1 MSTIEQQARID
12 LSLNAQKAMN
22 KLKELEKQADE
33 LNKTLDETEKGTK
46 RYEKLEKQLSAV
58 KKNIQKVKQT
68 AFDVNKVLDN
78 LSGAS
83 IKDINKAIKE
93 MNRQMDDMD
102 RNSDKWRYYKQQ
114 IERAK
119 EELRSINAE
128 GKKTESWLSR
138 MNSKF
143 NQWGAG
149 VATFIAAMTGVTLTI
164 QKFRNMAVEKESA
177 QANLKAL
184 TGLDDQAIAWLTRQA
199 EQLSTSMESSG
210 LRVRQS
216 AQEILDAY
224 TLVGSA
230 KPELLTDKEAL
241 NAVTIEAMR
250 LAEAARMDLKE
261 AVDAVTLSMNQY
273 GATAEEVSRY
283 TNVMAAG
290 SKYGSAAV
298 QSITVAVKNSGVAAA
313 AANIPI
319 EQLVGSIET
328 LAEKG
333 IKDEVAGTGLKTF
346 FLKLEGLDEEF
357 RPSVVGLQKALENLN
372 AKGMGT
378 QEMLATFQQEAY
390 TVAQAMISNAD
401 KVKYYTEA
409 VTGTNVAMEQAAINS
424 NTTAA
429 RMAQARNRIQEVGIE
444 LGQRL
449 SPLVI
454 STAKTTTLLM
464 EAFVALID
472 ACEKYK
478 TSIIAMATTMTA
490 LIALKKAD
498 VLWTQAQALWTGKV
512 TVAVKT
518 FFTVVKANPMGV
530 AIAAVSA
537 LVGVLAQLADR
548 VNFAKDSQKRMN
560 EAMQESQSA
569 AVSEIRRLA
578 ELKGELST
586 LKEGTEQYNTVK
598 QKIIDGYAQYYDG
611 LQDEIDKVGLTTEAY
626 NKLTEAITKSYGAR
640 QYEKFA
646 AEQQTALDEELTDI
660 LNKIKERTKKE
671 LGPDRGSAAFSM
683 IRDAILQGQISSV
696 ARYGGYGTELRGIND
711 TLQTYLDEMSGVKDA
726 KWWSVIDRQ
735 IEIWMNDAVWLLKD
749 FEKADKE
756 ARELFGI
763 KDIQVEED
771 NSGNETQDMSGSK
784 TSVTVKNKE
793 YWEGKKKEAEDKL
806 AALDIAKKGTEEWNK
821 LVREVEEAEANI
833 ANYSTS
839 KLKAAEL
846 KDYKKELND
855 FENEIRE
862 KRTLIESAARAEQV
876 AKQTE
881 YLQGKISQ
889 EQYSKDILAIEIK
902 ALEEKQKLYE
912 KGSKEWQLIEDE
924 KSVATEKNNQRLL
937 DIQKKHEEE
946 MQKIK
951 EKYEKDY
958 EQFREQYIKKSDNE
972 KMTEELALL
981 DEYNKLKLVKTEDY
995 EILRQGIIEKY
1006 TKGNKDIL
1014 FEDLED
1020 IAKFTEQ
1027 AWSYVSALMNAGS
1040 ELIQANM
1047 DLEIAKINQRY
1058 DTQLERAEGNEAETK
1073 KIESRKEAEIA
1084 RVKNEYN
1091 KRAMKMQMA
1100 QLLATSAMGMLN
1112 AWVSAMKIEPAFLIP
1127 VYGGIFSGIIAAQ
1140 TAIQVA
1146 ALKKQHEA
1154 QAAGYYSGG
1163 YTSRTAK
1170 DTDEAGVVH
1179 GNEFVVN
1186 ARGVRNP
1193 AVRPVLDFIDRAQ
1206 RNNYISSITPADVAM
1221 AAGIVKNNTTIINNT
1236 ADRELMTQFVSI
1248 ATKLSRQL
1256 DKPIVAQTYIT
1267 GKGGSEDAQKMY
1279 NKMITN
1285 AER

>member
-1 MSTIEQQARID
+1 MSTIEQQARIE
-12 LSLNAQKAMN
+12 LSLNAQKAVD
-22 KLKELEKQADE
+22 KLKELKKQSEE
-33 LNKTLDETEKGTK
+33 LNQKLNQTEKGTK
-46 RYEKLEKQLSAV
+46 QYQKLEKQLNAV
-58 KKNIQKVKQT
+58 EKNIKKVQQA

-83 IKDINKAIKE
+83 INDINKAIKE
-93 MNRQMDDMD
+93 MNRQMNAMD
-102 RNSDKWRYYKQQ
+102 RNSDKWRFYKQQ

-149 VATFIAAMTGVTLTI
+149 IATFIAGITGVTLTI
-164 QKFRNMAVEKESA
+164 QKFRQMAVEKESA

-298 QSITVAVKNSGVAAA
+298 QSITVAVKNSGLAAA

-346 FLKLEGLDEEF
+346 FLKLEGMADDV
-357 RPSVVGLQKALENLN
+357 RPSVVGLQTSLENLK
-372 AKGMGT
+372 AKGMDAV
-378 QEMLATFQQEAY
+378 EMQKAFGLEAY
-390 TVAQAMISNAD
+390 TVAQAMISGAD

-409 VTGTNVAMEQAAINS
+409 VTGTNVAVEQAIINS
-424 NTTAA
+424 DTAEA
-429 RMAQARNRIQEVGIE
+429 KRAQTINKIKEVGIE
-444 LGQRL
+444 IGQRL
-449 SPLVI
+449 TPVLVASAKA
-454 STAKTTTLLM
+454 STVAMEGFLALL
-464 EAFVALID
+464 E

-478 TSIIAMATTMTA
+478 TTIIALVSAITYMTVVKNKDIIVTK
-490 LIALKKAD
+490 LS
-498 VLWTQAQALWTGKV
+498 VLWNQKLLGSVKALWTV
-512 TVAVKT
+512 LR
-518 FFTVVKANPMGV
+518 ANP
-530 AIAAVSA
+530 ITAVI
-537 LVGVLAQLADR
+537 
-548 VNFAKDSQKRMN
+548 
-560 EAMQESQSA
+560 SA
-569 AVSEIRRLA
+569 ATILLGIFADFIKKTIE
-578 ELKGELST
+578 T
-586 LKEGTEQYNTVK
+586 
-598 QKIIDGYAQYYDG
+598 
-611 LQDEIDKVGLTTEAY
+611 
-626 NKLTEAITKSYGAR
+626 NK
-640 QYEKFA
+640 
-646 AEQQTALDEELTDI
+646 
-660 LNKIKERTKKE
+660 
-671 LGPDRGSAAFSM
+671 
-683 IRDAILQGQISSV
+683 
-696 ARYGGYGTELRGIND
+696 
-711 TLQTYLDEMSGVKDA
+711 
-726 KWWSVIDRQ
+726 
-735 IEIWMNDAVWLLKD
+735 
-749 FEKADKE
+749 
-756 ARELFGI
+756 
-763 KDIQVEED
+763 
-771 NSGNETQDMSGSK
+771 
-784 TSVTVKNKE
+784 
-793 YWEGKKKEAEDKL
+793 
-806 AALDIAKKGTEEWNK
+806 
-821 LVREVEEAEANI
+821 
-833 ANYSTS
+833 
-839 KLKAAEL
+839 
-846 KDYKKELND
+846 
-855 FENEIRE
+855 
-862 KRTLIESAARAEQV
+862 
-876 AKQTE
+876 
-881 YLQGKISQ
+881 
-889 EQYSKDILAIEIK
+889 EIK
-902 ALEEKQKLYE
+902 ALNNTVQTITKESNRNIAEEKARLNDLLKIARDEMRSKKERVAALEEIKKMSPEYLKNLTLEKINSTEAAEAINKYVNNLRALEKLRQATTRRSELRDSLQQELDKYYQSNEGLAKAQRFGKISFEEFTDLSNTSDKSSRAKRAVYNDLFRENKLLQATIKAYNDVNKIIE
-912 KGSKEWQLIEDE
+912 KQNSIILKNQVVSAQSNLNKPVVSASVPALDNKDSSVDYNDILKERVKSIEDAANAQKVVEQISYLQGE
-924 KSVATEKNNQRLL
+924 KSLEEHLKAMNRIEDSAITAKQMLYLDDMDKWNELQLERLQNTKSYEEKMLAIKQRYQDEVAQFRA
-937 DIQKKHEEE
+937 
-946 MQKIK
+946 
-951 EKYEKDY
+951 KYEEKT
-958 EQFREQYIKKSDNE
+958 NE
-972 KMTEELALL
+972 ERMNEELAVL
-981 DEYNKLKLVKTEDY
+981 DKFYQDNMVKEEEYQELKAS
-995 EILRQGIIEKY
+995 IIK
-1006 TKGNKDIL
+1006 
-1014 FEDLED
+1014 
-1020 IAKFTEQ
+1020 KFTEETDRHRRRVEEDFKEWDELNTEEKLERIAKYAEE
-1027 AWSYVSALMNAGS
+1027 AWSQISALMNAGS
-1040 ELIQANM
+1040 ELMQANM

-1221 AAGIVKNNTTIINNT
+1221 ATGIVKNNTTIINNT

>member
-1 MSTIEQQARID
+1 MSTIEQQARIE
-12 LSLNAQKAMN
+12 LSLNAQKAVD
-22 KLKELEKQADE
+22 KLKELKKQSEE
-33 LNKTLDETEKGTK
+33 LNQKLNQTEKGTK
-46 RYEKLEKQLSAV
+46 QYQKLEKQLNAV
-58 KKNIQKVKQT
+58 EKNIKKVQQA

-83 IKDINKAIKE
+83 INDINKAIKE
-93 MNRQMDDMD
+93 MNRQMNAMD
-102 RNSDKWRYYKQQ
+102 RNSDKWRFYKQQ

-149 VATFIAAMTGVTLTI
+149 IATFIAGITGVTLTI
-164 QKFRNMAVEKESA
+164 QKFRQMAVEKESA

-346 FLKLEGLDEEF
+346 FLKLEGMADDV
-357 RPSVVGLQKALENLN
+357 RPSVVGLQTSLENLK
-372 AKGMGT
+372 AKGMDAV
-378 QEMLATFQQEAY
+378 EMQKAFGLEAY
-390 TVAQAMISNAD
+390 TVAQAMISGAD

-409 VTGTNVAMEQAAINS
+409 VTGTNVAVEQAIINS
-424 NTTAA
+424 DTAEA
-429 RMAQARNRIQEVGIE
+429 KRAQTINKIKEVGIE
-444 LGQRL
+444 IGQRL
-449 SPLVI
+449 TPVLVASAKA
-454 STAKTTTLLM
+454 STVAMEGFLALL
-464 EAFVALID
+464 E

-478 TSIIAMATTMTA
+478 TTIIALVSAITYMTVVKNKDIIVTK
-490 LIALKKAD
+490 LS
-498 VLWTQAQALWTGKV
+498 VLWNQKLLGSVKALWTV
-512 TVAVKT
+512 LR
-518 FFTVVKANPMGV
+518 ANP
-530 AIAAVSA
+530 ITAVI
-537 LVGVLAQLADR
+537 
-548 VNFAKDSQKRMN
+548 
-560 EAMQESQSA
+560 SA
-569 AVSEIRRLA
+569 ATILLGIFADFIKKTIE
-578 ELKGELST
+578 T
-586 LKEGTEQYNTVK
+586 
-598 QKIIDGYAQYYDG
+598 
-611 LQDEIDKVGLTTEAY
+611 
-626 NKLTEAITKSYGAR
+626 NK
-640 QYEKFA
+640 
-646 AEQQTALDEELTDI
+646 
-660 LNKIKERTKKE
+660 
-671 LGPDRGSAAFSM
+671 
-683 IRDAILQGQISSV
+683 
-696 ARYGGYGTELRGIND
+696 
-711 TLQTYLDEMSGVKDA
+711 
-726 KWWSVIDRQ
+726 
-735 IEIWMNDAVWLLKD
+735 
-749 FEKADKE
+749 
-756 ARELFGI
+756 
-763 KDIQVEED
+763 
-771 NSGNETQDMSGSK
+771 
-784 TSVTVKNKE
+784 
-793 YWEGKKKEAEDKL
+793 
-806 AALDIAKKGTEEWNK
+806 
-821 LVREVEEAEANI
+821 
-833 ANYSTS
+833 
-839 KLKAAEL
+839 
-846 KDYKKELND
+846 
-855 FENEIRE
+855 
-862 KRTLIESAARAEQV
+862 
-876 AKQTE
+876 
-881 YLQGKISQ
+881 
-889 EQYSKDILAIEIK
+889 EIK
-902 ALEEKQKLYE
+902 ALNNTVQTITKESNRNIAEEKARLNDLLKIARDEMRSKKERVAALEEIKKMSPEYLKNLTLEKINSTEAAEAINKYVNNLRALEKLRQATTRRSELRDSLQQELDKYYQSNEGLAKAQRFGKISFEEFTDLSNTSDKSSRAKRAVYNDLFRENKLLQATIKAYNDVNKIIE
-912 KGSKEWQLIEDE
+912 KQNSIILKNQVVSAQSNLNKPVVSASVPALDNKDSSVDYNDILKERVKSIEDAANAQKVVEQISYLQGE
-924 KSVATEKNNQRLL
+924 KSLEEHLKAMNRIEDSAITAKQMLYLDDMDKWNELQLERLQNTKSYEEKMLAIKQRYQDEVAQFRA
-937 DIQKKHEEE
+937 
-946 MQKIK
+946 
-951 EKYEKDY
+951 KYEEKT
-958 EQFREQYIKKSDNE
+958 NE
-972 KMTEELALL
+972 ERMNEELAVL
-981 DEYNKLKLVKTEDY
+981 DKFYQDNMVKEEEYQELKAS
-995 EILRQGIIEKY
+995 IIK
-1006 TKGNKDIL
+1006 
-1014 FEDLED
+1014 
-1020 IAKFTEQ
+1020 KFTEETDRHRRRVEEDFKEWDELNTEEKLERIAKYAEE
-1027 AWSYVSALMNAGS
+1027 AWSQISALMNAGS
-1040 ELIQANM
+1040 ELMQANM

-1221 AAGIVKNNTTIINNT
+1221 ATGIVKNNTTIINNT

>member
-1 MSTIEQQARID
+1 MSIEQQARIE

-114 IERAK
+114 VERAK

-149 VATFIAAMTGVTLTI
+149 VATFIAGITGVTLTI
-164 QKFRNMAVEKESA
+164 QKFRQMAVEKESA

-241 NAVTIEAMR
+241 NAVTIEAIR

-346 FLKLEGLDEEF
+346 FLKLEGMADDV
-357 RPSVVGLQKALENLN
+357 RPSVVGLQTALENLQ
-372 AKGMGT
+372 AKGMDAV
-378 QEMLATFQQEAY
+378 EMQKAFGLEAY
-390 TVAQAMISNAD
+390 TVAQAMISGAD

-409 VTGTNVAMEQAAINS
+409 VTGTNVAVEQAIINS
-424 NTTAA
+424 DTAEA
-429 RMAQARNRIQEVGIE
+429 KRAQNINKIKEVGIE
-444 LGQRL
+444 IGQRL
-449 SPLVI
+449 TPVLVASAKA
-454 STAKTTTLLM
+454 STVAMEGFLALL
-464 EAFVALID
+464 E

-478 TSIIAMATTMTA
+478 TTV
-490 LIALKKAD
+490 IALVSAITYMTVVKNKD
-498 VLWTQAQALWTGKV
+498 IIVTKLSVLWNQKLLGSVKALWTV
-512 TVAVKT
+512 LR
-518 FFTVVKANPMGV
+518 ANP
-530 AIAAVSA
+530 ITAVI
-537 LVGVLAQLADR
+537 
-548 VNFAKDSQKRMN
+548 
-560 EAMQESQSA
+560 SA
-569 AVSEIRRLA
+569 ATILLGIFADFIKKTIE
-578 ELKGELST
+578 T
-586 LKEGTEQYNTVK
+586 
-598 QKIIDGYAQYYDG
+598 
-611 LQDEIDKVGLTTEAY
+611 
-626 NKLTEAITKSYGAR
+626 NK
-640 QYEKFA
+640 
-646 AEQQTALDEELTDI
+646 
-660 LNKIKERTKKE
+660 
-671 LGPDRGSAAFSM
+671 
-683 IRDAILQGQISSV
+683 
-696 ARYGGYGTELRGIND
+696 
-711 TLQTYLDEMSGVKDA
+711 
-726 KWWSVIDRQ
+726 
-735 IEIWMNDAVWLLKD
+735 
-749 FEKADKE
+749 
-756 ARELFGI
+756 
-763 KDIQVEED
+763 
-771 NSGNETQDMSGSK
+771 
-784 TSVTVKNKE
+784 
-793 YWEGKKKEAEDKL
+793 
-806 AALDIAKKGTEEWNK
+806 
-821 LVREVEEAEANI
+821 
-833 ANYSTS
+833 
-839 KLKAAEL
+839 
-846 KDYKKELND
+846 
-855 FENEIRE
+855 
-862 KRTLIESAARAEQV
+862 
-876 AKQTE
+876 
-881 YLQGKISQ
+881 
-889 EQYSKDILAIEIK
+889 EIK
-902 ALEEKQKLYE
+902 ALNNTVQTITKESNRNIAEEKARLNDLLKIARDEMRSKKERAAALEEIKKMSPEYLKNLTLEKINSTEAAEAINKYVNNLRALEKLRQATTRRSELRDSLQQELDKYYQSNEGLAKAQRFGKISFEEFTDLSNTSDKSSRAKRAVYNDLFRENKLLQATIKAYNDVNKIIE
-912 KGSKEWQLIEDE
+912 KQNSIILKNQVVSAQSNLNKPVVSASVSALDNKDSSVDYNDILKERVKSIEDAANAQKVVEQISYLQGE
-924 KSVATEKNNQRLL
+924 KSLEEHLKAMNRIEDSAITAKQMLYLDDMDKWNELQLERLQNTKSYEEKMLAIKQRYQDEVAQFRA
-937 DIQKKHEEE
+937 
-946 MQKIK
+946 
-951 EKYEKDY
+951 KYEEKT
-958 EQFREQYIKKSDNE
+958 NE
-972 KMTEELALL
+972 ERMNEELAVL
-981 DEYNKLKLVKTEDY
+981 DKFYQDNMVKEEEYQELKAS
-995 EILRQGIIEKY
+995 IIK
-1006 TKGNKDIL
+1006 
-1014 FEDLED
+1014 
-1020 IAKFTEQ
+1020 KFTEETDRHRRRVEEDFKEWDELNTEEKLERIAKYAEE
-1027 AWSYVSALMNAGS
+1027 AWSQISALMNAGS
-1040 ELIQANM
+1040 ELMQANM

-1248 ATKLSRQL
+1248 ATKLSRQF

>member
-1 MSTIEQQARID
+1 MSTIEQQARIE
-12 LSLNAQKAMN
+12 LSLNAQKAVD
-22 KLKELEKQADE
+22 KLKELKKQSEE
-33 LNKTLDETEKGTK
+33 LNQKLNQTEKGTK
-46 RYEKLEKQLSAV
+46 QYQKLEKQLNAV
-58 KKNIQKVKQT
+58 EKNIKKVQQA

-83 IKDINKAIKE
+83 INDINKAIKE
-93 MNRQMDDMD
+93 MNRQMNAMD

-149 VATFIAAMTGVTLTI
+149 VATVIAGITGVTLTV
-164 QKFRNMAVEKESA
+164 QKFRQMAVEKESA

-184 TGLDDQAIAWLTRQA
+184 TGLDDQAIAWLTKQA

-346 FLKLEGLDEEF
+346 FLKLEGMADDV
-357 RPSVVGLQKALENLN
+357 RPSVVGLQTSLENLK
-372 AKGMGT
+372 AKGMDAV
-378 QEMLATFQQEAY
+378 EMQKAFGLEAY
-390 TVAQAMISNAD
+390 TVAQAMISGAD

-409 VTGTNVAMEQAAINS
+409 VKGTNVAVEQAIINS
-424 NTTAA
+424 DTAEA
-429 RMAQARNRIQEVGIE
+429 KRAQTINKIKEVGIE
-444 LGQRL
+444 IGQRL
-449 SPLVI
+449 TPVLVASAKA
-454 STAKTTTLLM
+454 STVAMEGFLALL
-464 EAFVALID
+464 E

-478 TSIIAMATTMTA
+478 TTIIALVSAITYMTVVKNKDIIVTK
-490 LIALKKAD
+490 LS
-498 VLWTQAQALWTGKV
+498 VLWNQKLLGSVKALWTV
-512 TVAVKT
+512 LR
-518 FFTVVKANPMGV
+518 ANP
-530 AIAAVSA
+530 ITAVI
-537 LVGVLAQLADR
+537 
-548 VNFAKDSQKRMN
+548 
-560 EAMQESQSA
+560 SA
-569 AVSEIRRLA
+569 ATILLGIFADFIKKTIE
-578 ELKGELST
+578 T
-586 LKEGTEQYNTVK
+586 
-598 QKIIDGYAQYYDG
+598 
-611 LQDEIDKVGLTTEAY
+611 
-626 NKLTEAITKSYGAR
+626 NK
-640 QYEKFA
+640 
-646 AEQQTALDEELTDI
+646 
-660 LNKIKERTKKE
+660 
-671 LGPDRGSAAFSM
+671 
-683 IRDAILQGQISSV
+683 
-696 ARYGGYGTELRGIND
+696 
-711 TLQTYLDEMSGVKDA
+711 
-726 KWWSVIDRQ
+726 
-735 IEIWMNDAVWLLKD
+735 
-749 FEKADKE
+749 
-756 ARELFGI
+756 
-763 KDIQVEED
+763 
-771 NSGNETQDMSGSK
+771 
-784 TSVTVKNKE
+784 
-793 YWEGKKKEAEDKL
+793 
-806 AALDIAKKGTEEWNK
+806 
-821 LVREVEEAEANI
+821 
-833 ANYSTS
+833 
-839 KLKAAEL
+839 
-846 KDYKKELND
+846 
-855 FENEIRE
+855 
-862 KRTLIESAARAEQV
+862 
-876 AKQTE
+876 
-881 YLQGKISQ
+881 
-889 EQYSKDILAIEIK
+889 EIK
-902 ALEEKQKLYE
+902 ALNNTVQTITKESNRNIAEEKARLNDLLKIARDEMRSKKERVAALEEIKKMSPEYLKNLTLEKINSTEAAEAINKYVNNLRALEKLRQATTRRSELRDSLQQELDKYYQSNEGLAKAQRFGKISFEEFTDLSNTSDKSSRAKRAVYNDLFRENKLLQATIKAYNDVNKIIE
-912 KGSKEWQLIEDE
+912 KQNSIILKNQVVSAQSNLNKPVVSASVPALDNKDSSVDYNDILKERVKSIEDAANAQKVVEQISYLQGE
-924 KSVATEKNNQRLL
+924 KSLEEHLKAMNRIEDSAITAKQMLYLDDMDKWNELQLERLQNTKSYEEKMLAIKQRYQDEVAQFRA
-937 DIQKKHEEE
+937 
-946 MQKIK
+946 
-951 EKYEKDY
+951 KYEEKT
-958 EQFREQYIKKSDNE
+958 NE
-972 KMTEELALL
+972 ERMNEELAVL
-981 DEYNKLKLVKTEDY
+981 DKFYQDNMVKEEEYQELKAS
-995 EILRQGIIEKY
+995 IIK
-1006 TKGNKDIL
+1006 
-1014 FEDLED
+1014 
-1020 IAKFTEQ
+1020 KFTEETDRHRRRVEEDFKEWDELNTEEKLERIAKYAEE
-1027 AWSYVSALMNAGS
+1027 AWSQISALMNAGS
-1040 ELIQANM
+1040 ELMQANM

-1186 ARGVRNP
+1186 ARGVRNS
-1193 AVRPVLDFIDRAQ
+1193 AIRPVLDFIDIAQ
-1206 RNNYISSITPADVAM
+1206 RRNYISSITPADVAM
-1221 AAGIVKNNTTIINNT
+1221 AAGTVKNNTTIINNT